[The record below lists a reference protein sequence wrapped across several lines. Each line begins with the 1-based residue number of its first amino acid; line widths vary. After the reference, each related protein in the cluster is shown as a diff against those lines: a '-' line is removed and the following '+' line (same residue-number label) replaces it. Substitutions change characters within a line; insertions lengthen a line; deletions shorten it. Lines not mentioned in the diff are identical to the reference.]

1 MANTIN
7 KVIHNGTEY
16 EIKDTTYSAGTWI
29 SVTWTT
35 IANTWVTTVNGNS
48 WAVTV
53 QPTLVSW
60 TNIKTVNGTSLLG
73 SGDVA
78 LDSKVFTLTWLTGST
93 NLTTAT
99 QAYTYA
105 YTNKKSAI
113 IRYGDANYVY
123 AYGSTTVAYFT
134 RAYGLWAASSG
145 TWGTMATLK
154 LTVSSW
160 SVTAIAQNTNLIIIA
175 STAPTSANNG
185 TITLVI

>member
-73 SGDVA
+73 SGNLV
-78 LDSKVFTLTWLTGST
+78 VEWWLWLSSQA
-93 NLTTAT
+93 NNVLTTGAKIWAGT
-99 QAYTYA
+99 
-105 YTNKKSAI
+105 
-113 IRYGDANYVY
+113 DANYEALTSYDDNTVY
-123 AYGSTTVAYFT
+123 
-134 RAYGLWAASSG
+134 
-145 TWGTMATLK
+145 
-154 LTVSSW
+154 LTY
-160 SVTAIAQNTNLIIIA
+160 
-175 STAPTSANNG
+175 SA
-185 TITLVI
+185 LS

>member
-73 SGDVA
+73 SGNV
-78 LDSKVFTLTWLTGST
+78 SVWTLTSE
-93 NLTTAT
+93 
-99 QAYTYA
+99 
-105 YTNKKSAI
+105 
-113 IRYGDANYVY
+113 
-123 AYGSTTVAYFT
+123 TVAS
-134 RAYGLWAASSG
+134 GDSG
-145 TWGTMATLK
+145 TNYTIK
-154 LTVSSW
+154 VSSSAPASW
-160 SVTAIAQNTNLIIIA
+160 TANTVITFVTA
-175 STAPTSANNG
+175 
-185 TITLVI
+185 